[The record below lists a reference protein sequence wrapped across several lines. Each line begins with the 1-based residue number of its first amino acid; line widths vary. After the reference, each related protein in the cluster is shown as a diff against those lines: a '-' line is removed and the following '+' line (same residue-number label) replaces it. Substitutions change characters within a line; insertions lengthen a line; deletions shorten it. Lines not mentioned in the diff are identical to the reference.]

1 MMNKGIDTSK
11 NNIEMETI
19 AIHVREKSL
28 DSDCGNAQ
36 KRSYC
41 ENVTEGV
48 NNICRT

>member
-36 KRSYC
+36 RGILWRFAGLSLL
-41 ENVTEGV
+41 
-48 NNICRT
+48 